1 MLTRLA
7 PLTVSEWNQGLDHQ
21 RSDRDPAVVSH
32 ELLPKD
38 QGHLRRR
45 ALGLCSRVHQQ
56 VRQHSIVAGV
66 RSLAHSLTH
75 THACVY
81 VYRFYHSQ
89 YDDASNV
96 NMSAIC
102 AASNTLARSLYL
114 LALDDQSAVT
124 ASQINEIAVDCD
136 TVAQFFHCLVV
147 DTNCTLFHKFSGS
160 SSSKVDL
167 PPPSR
172 YTSVYSRH
180 RVALLSKFIYD
191 WISYQTSPFRSI
203 KKCDDHSQCKD
214 KRAPACLAGVCV
226 APGYS
231 FFHDAYSPAF
241 ELIGGEWRIV
251 DKTESLWTES

>member
-1 MLTRLA
+1 MYQSGIKASTISDQTEIPPSSLMSFFRKTKDISGIVLSDYAREYTNKYANTR
-7 PLTVSEWNQGLDHQ
+7 S
-21 RSDRDPAVVSH
+21 SPAF
-32 ELLPKD
+32 
-38 QGHLRRR
+38 
-45 ALGLCSRVHQQ
+45 
-56 VRQHSIVAGV
+56 
-66 RSLAHSLTH
+66 AHSFTH
-75 THACVY
+75 TCACVY
-81 VYRFYHSQ
+81 VSRFYHSQ